1 MKNSLTYKGI
11 LLAALTGLSANVAF
25 ASSGQRT
32 VSTVPDKT
40 STSYL
45 PSKYDLLHGHAV
57 VQLGGYWSSQ
67 GKNQHINIDGL
78 IGDTFTIT
86 KDGSSNGLVGF
97 GYFVDGPQRGRFDF
111 SYGINTFYMPKTS
124 VSGNV
129 IQEDLFT
136 NLAYGYNVSH
146 FPVYAMLKST
156 IDLKSPNYALT
167 VDAGIG
173 PNFMKAS
180 GFKEYSLDGG
190 FTLPDNIFSSRSS
203 TQFSATAGIGFK
215 RNHVFGN
222 APLECGY
229 RFFYLGQGANFNNT
243 SNQVLGSFSTGAMY
257 GNAIICGI
265 TV

>member
-1 MKNSLTYKGI
+1 MKKPLPSKGL
-11 LLAALTGLSANVAF
+11 LLALLTGLSANAAF
-25 ASSGQRT
+25 ASSTQGRI
-32 VSTVPDKT
+32 SSAPDKP

-57 VQLGGYWSSQ
+57 MQLGGYWTSL
-67 GKNQHINIDGL
+67 GKAQHINIEGL

-86 KDGSSNGLVGF
+86 KNGSSNGLVGL
-97 GYFVDGPQRGRFDF
+97 GYFVDGPKRGRFDF

-146 FPVYAMLKST
+146 FPVYAIVKSS

-173 PNFMKAS
+173 PNFMNVS

-190 FTLPDNIFSSRSS
+190 FMLPDNIFSSRSS

-215 RNHVFGN
+215 RNQVFGS

-243 SNQVLGSFSTGAMY
+243 TNQVLSSFSTGAMY